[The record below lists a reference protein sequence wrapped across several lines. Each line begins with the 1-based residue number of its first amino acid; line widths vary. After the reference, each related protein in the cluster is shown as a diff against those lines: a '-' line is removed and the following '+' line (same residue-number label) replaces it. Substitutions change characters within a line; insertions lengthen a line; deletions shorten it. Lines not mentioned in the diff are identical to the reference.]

1 MCCVLMYGKEKQEF
15 LGKVMNNKEIV
26 NKIGNIFEQTY
37 YYSNVLSA
45 DCTID
50 SLIRIDDERYNCEGC
65 VLLDTIHTIRIMCPM
80 VMKRECK
87 VLR

>member
-1 MCCVLMYGKEKQEF
+1 
-15 LGKVMNNKEIV
+15 MNSKEIV

-37 YYSNVLSA
+37 YYGNVFSE
-45 DCTID
+45 DCTVD
-50 SLIRIDDERYNCEGC
+50 SLIRIDDEIYDCDKC
-65 VLLDTIHTIRIMCPM
+65 TVADTITTVRRERDVRDVMCPM

>member
-1 MCCVLMYGKEKQEF
+1 
-15 LGKVMNNKEIV
+15 MNNKEIV

-45 DCTID
+45 GCTID
-50 SLIRIDDERYNCEGC
+50 SLVRIDENIYDCDNC
-65 VLLDTIHTIRIMCPM
+65 VLLDTIHTIRIMCPLT
-80 VMKRECK
+80 MKRECK

>member
-1 MCCVLMYGKEKQEF
+1 
-15 LGKVMNNKEIV
+15 MNSKKIL

-50 SLIRIDDERYNCEGC
+50 SLIRIDDERYNCEEC
-65 VLLDTIHTIRIMCPM
+65 ILTDTVRIRREDMLGKGMYPLCPLE
-80 VMKRECK
+80 VKGDIR
-87 VLR
+87 VLRWEIE

>member
-1 MCCVLMYGKEKQEF
+1 MNS
-15 LGKVMNNKEIV
+15 KVIV

-50 SLIRIDDERYNCEGC
+50 SLVRIDRKVYDCDNC
-65 VLLDTIHTIRIMCPM
+65 VLADTINIAKIMCPM
-80 VMKRECK
+80 LMKRETRILK
-87 VLR
+87 

>member
-1 MCCVLMYGKEKQEF
+1 
-15 LGKVMNNKEIV
+15 MNSKEIV

-50 SLIRIDDERYNCEGC
+50 SLIRIDDEIYDCDKC
-65 VLLDTIHTIRIMCPM
+65 VLLDTIDTVRIMCPLT
-80 VMKRECK
+80 MKRETR
-87 VLR
+87 VLK

>member
-1 MCCVLMYGKEKQEF
+1 
-15 LGKVMNNKEIV
+15 MNSKKIL

-45 DCTID
+45 GCTID
-50 SLIRIDDERYNCEGC
+50 SLIRIDDEIYDCDNC
-65 VLLDTIHTIRIMCPM
+65 VLADTINIVKIMCPM
-80 VMKRECK
+80 LMKRECK

>member
-1 MCCVLMYGKEKQEF
+1 
-15 LGKVMNNKEIV
+15 MNSKGIV

-37 YYSNVLSA
+37 YYGNVFSE
-45 DCTID
+45 DCTVY
-50 SLIRIDDERYNCEGC
+50 SLIRIQDEIYDWDKCT
-65 VLLDTIHTIRIMCPM
+65 VADTINTVRREGDVRDVMCPM

>member
-1 MCCVLMYGKEKQEF
+1 
-15 LGKVMNNKEIV
+15 MNSKKIL

-50 SLIRIDDERYNCEGC
+50 SLIRIDDEIYDCDKC
-65 VLLDTIHTIRIMCPM
+65 VLLDTINTIRIMCPST
-80 VMKRECK
+80 MKRETR
-87 VLR
+87 VLK